1 MVEEN
6 LRKSS
11 LSRDSRFED
20 RVRRLV
26 RPDELKSEEE
36 QPWHGVRGTDVW
48 EMITAERY

>member
-36 QPWHGVRGTDVW
+36 QPCTVSAGRTFGK
-48 EMITAERY
+48 